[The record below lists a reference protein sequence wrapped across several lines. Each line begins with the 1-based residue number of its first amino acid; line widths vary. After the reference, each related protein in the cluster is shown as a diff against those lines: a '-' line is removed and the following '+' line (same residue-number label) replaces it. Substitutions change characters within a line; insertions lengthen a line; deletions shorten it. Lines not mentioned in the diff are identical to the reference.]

1 MESWERLKAIREE
14 KGVSQQDL
22 ADFLGISQ
30 QAYSYYENGREMKAS
45 MLKKACTYLGC
56 TPSWLLGLKEDDPA
70 NLYGEKRRSMPLT
83 MNEIGLIH
91 MYQSLNA
98 NGKRAAYAMIEGLM
112 KEFHE

>member
-1 MESWERLKAIREE
+1 MESWERLKEIREE

-70 NLYGEKRRSMPLT
+70 NPYGEKRRSMPLT
-83 MNEIGLIH
+83 MAEMSIVF
-91 MYQSLNA
+91 MYQKLDTD
-98 NGKRAAYAMIEGLM
+98 GKRAASAMLKGLVE
-112 KEFHE
+112 EFGE